1 MICSKNV
8 IFMKNR
14 FSVSPKIKQLF
25 LVRDVQIRLILLDYF
40 GAYMDYFDSREILS
54 NHILPQLLLGIKDTN
69 DQLVAATLRCLADL
83 VPVLGSS
90 VVIGKLFRPNK
101 AFQIVIQ
108 ILISISIYSVNSL
121 GSNRSRIF
129 ADGKPNSPFT
139 NLKWTEGRSI
149 TPIMNG
155 AGIMNGA
162 VSGSP
167 MPTDSAGDVI
177 SDIDFVSI
185 VNSHATIVNTLND
198 KEAIMPERL
207 SPDGADEGDELQI
220 TNEQTTEFEDD
231 AWSDWET
238 EKQPDELQQSIE
250 KSNDHVS
257 VSSDAME
264 SKDET
269 SSIATPGYQ
278 RNISISSSNS
288 TATNNNQN
296 NDSLVKDI
304 KDIEIKPVKNQ
315 LYNEIDDLFKDME
328 PVIDIPNSI
337 TSLLNSPQMIDTN
350 CTNKDSPQ
358 KSAAQI
364 ESKIDQNR
372 FAIAVTADDEDN
384 FDDAAWGDEANDWDN

>member
-1 MICSKNV
+1 M
-8 IFMKNR
+8 
-14 FSVSPKIKQLF
+14 
-25 LVRDVQIRLILLDYF
+25 
-40 GAYMDYFDSREILS
+40 
-54 NHILPQLLLGIKDTN
+54 
-69 DQLVAATLRCLADL
+69 
-83 VPVLGSS
+83 
-90 VVIGKLFRPNK
+90 
-101 AFQIVIQ
+101 
-108 ILISISIYSVNSL
+108 NSL

-155 AGIMNGA
+155 AGI

-177 SDIDFVSI
+177 SDNDFVSV
-185 VNSHATIVNTLND
+185 VNSHAPIVNTLND

-220 TNEQTTEFEDD
+220 TNEQTTEFDDD

-238 EKQPDELQQSIE
+238 EKQPDDLQQTHE

-257 VSSDAME
+257 ISSDAIE
-264 SKDET
+264 IKDET

-296 NDSLVKDI
+296 NDSLIKDV
-304 KDIEIKPVKNQ
+304 KDIEIRTVNNQ
-315 LYNEIDDLFKDME
+315 LDNEIDDLFKDME
-328 PVIDIPNSI
+328 PVIEIPKSL
-337 TSLLNSPQMIDTN
+337 TSLLNSPQMADKN
-350 CTNKDSPQ
+350 SNDKDSPQ
-358 KSAAQI
+358 KSAVQS

-372 FAIAVTADDEDN
+372 FAMAVNADDDDN
-384 FDDAAWGDEANDWDN
+384 FDDAAWGDEAHDWDN